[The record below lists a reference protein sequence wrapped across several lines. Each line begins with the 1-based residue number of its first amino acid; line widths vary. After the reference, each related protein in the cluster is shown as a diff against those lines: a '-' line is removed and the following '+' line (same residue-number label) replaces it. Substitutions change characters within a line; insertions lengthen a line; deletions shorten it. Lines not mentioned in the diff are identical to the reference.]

1 MIGWLDLV
9 AALLML
15 VGCALTA
22 LSLGAALF
30 GAGDPVRCVNSFIG
44 GLVLM
49 VGGAAL
55 AVLA

>member
-9 AALLML
+9 AALIMLM
-15 VGCALTA
+15 GGALAA
-22 LSLGAALF
+22 LSLGAALC
-30 GAGDPVRCVNSFIG
+30 GAGDPARCVNSFIG

-55 AVLA
+55 AVFA